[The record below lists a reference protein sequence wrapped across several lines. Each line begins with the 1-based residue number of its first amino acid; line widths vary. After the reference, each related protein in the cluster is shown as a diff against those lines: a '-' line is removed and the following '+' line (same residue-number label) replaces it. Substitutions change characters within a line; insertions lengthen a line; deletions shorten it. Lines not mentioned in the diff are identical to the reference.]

1 MSTNLFRKIFEG
13 INFQSKT
20 VSSTSGSGDLENVNN
35 KLYFNNGTTNEPV
48 LTEHVV
54 DTSLT
59 GPFVDDSTIPSSK
72 AVKTALDAEATSLSN
87 HITDATDA
95 HNSTAITNTPVN
107 GIVATTTQAAINELQ
122 TNSLAHINSL
132 TAHTAANIVNVP
144 AGNLAATTVQGALD
158 EIQTE
163 LDGKAQADKLI
174 DTVTKIVDFTD
185 NTKVIKFDVDGVT
198 ATSTTIASSQTV
210 DRVLNLPDSD
220 GNIATEQFAND
231 AAVKYS
237 IILG

>member
-13 INFQSKT
+13 INFKSKT
-20 VSSTSGSGDLENVNN
+20 VSSSSDSGDLENVNN

-59 GPFVDDSTIPSSK
+59 GPFVDDSTVPSSK
-72 AVKTALDAEATSLSN
+72 AVK
-87 HITDATDA
+87 
-95 HNSTAITNTPVN
+95 
-107 GIVATTTQAAINELQ
+107 
-122 TNSLAHINSL
+122 
-132 TAHTAANIVNVP
+132 
-144 AGNLAATTVQGALD
+144 
-158 EIQTE
+158 TE

-185 NTKVIKFDVDGVT
+185 NTKVIKFDVDGAT
-198 ATSTTIASSQTV
+198 TTSTTIASSQTV
-210 DRVLNLPDSD
+210 DRVLTLPDSD

-237 IILG
+237 IVLG